1 MTEHRHQDACAL
13 GVALIDAQILM
24 LCTHAALL
32 AEWVEHGKQAPDL
45 DAAQR
50 LLAQRRTDPEAHA
63 HSEDGTPLKR
73 DAQRSALAWPSFDD
87 ASQRLAFA
95 LHVPCANAII
105 AVADFFDLHRLSSS
119 RTAEVQFL
127 MRSRDAALN
136 ADTFRILKGEYMP
149 HAAFDGCVID
159 ETLDGKR
166 LMGDGVTPGIIAFG
180 DVVALLRYLRKLL
193 RSMQSVISSGDAG

>member
-1 MTEHRHQDACAL
+1 MAEPRHPDACAL

-32 AEWVEHGKQAPDL
+32 SEWVEHGRQTPNLQA
-45 DAAQR
+45 AER

-63 HSEDGTPLKR
+63 HSEDGTPLKH
-73 DAQRSALAWPSFDD
+73 DPQENALAWPSFDD

-105 AVADFFDLHRLSSS
+105 AVADFFDVHRLSSS

-149 HAAFDGCVID
+149 HAAFGGRVID
-159 ETLDGKR
+159 ETLDGER
-166 LMGDGVTPGIIAFG
+166 LLGDGVTPGVIAFG

-193 RSMQSVISSGDAG
+193 HSMQSAISAGDAG